1 MVKHSVDNDK
11 CRGCGKCLEE
21 CGLELWE
28 LIEIEGGQKRARIVE
43 EAKDIC
49 HMCLCCRD
57 VCPEDAI
64 TITEDE

>member
-1 MVKHSVDNDK
+1 MVKHIVDIEK
-11 CRGCGKCLEE
+11 CRGCGKCVEE

-28 LIEIEGGQKRARIVE
+28 LVDTEEGKKRAQAIA

-49 HMCLCCRD
+49 HMCLACRD

-64 TITEDE
+64 KIIEE